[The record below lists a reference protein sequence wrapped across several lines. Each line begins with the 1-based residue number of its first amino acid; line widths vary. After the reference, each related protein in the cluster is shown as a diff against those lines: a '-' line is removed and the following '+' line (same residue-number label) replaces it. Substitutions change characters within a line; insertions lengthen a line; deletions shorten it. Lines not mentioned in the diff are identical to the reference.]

1 MQIYYLHFHCEVIKL
16 LLVLTINTYLLT
28 IHFYKI
34 ADLQITQSNTLY
46 ISTFAEMNTILLF
59 VKPNLI

>member
-1 MQIYYLHFHCEVIKL
+1 MQIYYLHFHCEIIKL

-46 ISTFAEMNTILLF
+46 ISTLVEMNTILLY